1 MKRQITDAELVRKFK
16 DGRTV
21 LGLARHHGMTVQEV
35 YNAIRRWMREHPTKS
50 GKIVLR

>member
-21 LGLARHHGMTVQEV
+21 LGLARHHGMTVREV
-35 YNAIRRWMREHPTKS
+35 YDAIRRYMKANPKS